1 MGIVDAV
8 NPQRTLTMQ
17 PAAWGAGFKCME
29 EKGGLYAEK
38 AADSGN
44 IIEPNLGAAVTNKT
58 LAILL
63 KHDQTKGDI
72 TAREIRQQNAFMLNR
87 WLSFTKLCFCLIY
100 VYTL

>member
-1 MGIVDAV
+1 
-8 NPQRTLTMQ
+8 
-17 PAAWGAGFKCME
+17 ME

-38 AADSGN
+38 AADSGS

-58 LAILL
+58 LAVLL

-87 WLSFTKLCFCLIY
+87 CPFFACVSFRLHFIFHSLP
-100 VYTL
+100 L